1 MSSGT
6 IIFTADT
13 KDFRVS
19 DADFIRA
26 EKEKF
31 EYFTQIEV
39 SFPSPSKKV
48 TLELFLV
55 DFTKITNSIGE
66 TEQRTVDISMKKWIS
81 PTETKAIFLVSNK
94 DLENR
99 TYIDAV
105 FWDEGGVEFTEIEF
119 GPSLQL
125 ANISYTQL
133 LFPTANNVEAFR
145 LDRHEK
151 AAHIRLSNLVKNK
164 NYTIDIRFT
173 KEDGNPENEYLTI
186 NDVPSTNM
194 DINLGN
200 VEHLK
205 AQTVMKLEKDS
216 WYSIKEKTN
225 LQDFMNF
232 GAAVQI
238 VTKADMKIDATATLA
253 YTSAD
258 GTVALD
264 GITAAEVKIAFP
276 VGSVLSL
283 NGKKLDVV
291 AHVAAGILCEIGGV
305 DEGPNDDFQREDI
318 NPFKSSSSGQL
329 ASGNTCWFL
338 GADRILPRHDL
349 MNGEN
354 VRISISEIIHSKDQ
368 DGAPTVMTGESTVIY
383 LPGASDNAERVH
395 VNLNMLSQETEY
407 DVKIKLKNTNVSK
420 HVDEENYNTFGNN
433 LAYQIFAVKNDDAAV
448 AEMVSKT
455 IKGKLD
461 GEIFSLFPGNSN
473 SNYCIKPGRKL
484 TAEVNSISYGKVN
497 NFEAT
502 DLIDFG
508 NNESSL
514 VDDPDTN
521 YPNNKVVK
529 IVKGD
534 ETWSGTTINNG
545 YRYILTEN
553 DTLMTVRV
561 WSPKI
566 GVPVRL
572 KLEDSKDPTHSVETN
587 SNSTTTKVGEWE
599 TLTFDFN
606 TQAPGT
612 AALNLS
618 YVFDKLSIFMD
629 FGNIDKGADY
639 YFDDVMLAGTWLS
652 VSDLDVAYSA
662 GTIISQSGNGNGIG
676 RLVND
681 VAIGDTSLRIVVES
695 GAFDGTSDLSM
706 NILVNDD
713 VSVTSVSTNNNIC
726 TMVVP
731 ALANAYAKQ
740 MLVTQPSGNGFGRLV
755 NNVAIGDTSLQ
766 IVVESGTFDGT
777 NDLSVYDNF
786 TWSDEGQW
794 TRLQNFYT
802 RSQLD
807 ENDISSFTQ
816 NMIESV
822 SVTNVSTANN
832 TCTMA
837 VPSLTKAYSAGTLVT
852 QPLGSGKG
860 SGKLLNDVAVGA
872 ATFQITV
879 ESGTFDTSNV
889 NMIDKSYKY
898 SISSNLTGVFET
910 NFVDQ
915 NENWASSKQDYVSK
929 DNNVI
934 VMTTT
939 ALINPYSAGSLVTQG
954 SSGEGKLLNDVA
966 FGETTLHIVVTS
978 GTFDGTNDL
987 SISISSENVQVTN
1000 KQEYIKITG
1009 DLSYTHNLVL
1019 KSFIKSIDLKHD
1031 GDFTINL
1038 DASFLIKFESDKQRS
1053 TVEFTP
1059 RNGTSFMVDAIYESG
1074 YKLTGKAGEGELL
1087 KGNQYE
1093 VNVVVDERLLPA
1105 FEANSDIQSYRPVRN
1120 NFIKLDK
1127 TLVNSFRTTTSSSSL
1142 TNKNMTVHIDQQLG
1156 EIDKSLVTTN
1166 YKLTRQTKDPIEV
1179 SLDQQHLVLVVTALD
1194 NAYSAGTLVTQPS
1207 GSGNGS
1213 GKLLNA
1219 VAVGETTLY
1228 IVVESGTFDV
1238 TNVLSISGD
1247 SVQVTS
1253 GASTNN
1259 NVYTMV
1265 VPALTKAYPAG
1276 TGVTQPS
1283 GSGNGIGTLL
1293 NAVEA
1298 GDKSLQIT
1306 VTSGTFDGTNDLII
1320 SELYE
1325 KSAITLTPAYTMV
1338 VPALANAYS
1347 AGTAVTQPSGSGKGI
1362 GTLLNAVEAGDTS
1375 LQIVVTSGTFD
1386 GTNDLS
1392 ISDDPVKVTSVS
1404 SDTSTFIVEPL
1415 NAWENYEIFVETQ
1428 VDNHWSDKGGMGNN
1442 IDIDVEY
1449 KRKDNEF
1456 LGFIEVNSS
1465 TIHQTNDRESVEVT
1479 SVSTIGSTCS
1489 MSVAAALDNEYSAG
1503 TLVTQPLGSGIG
1515 RLVNNVAIGDT
1526 SLQIVVE
1533 SGTFDGNSKVEILG
1547 TYINTEIKRHP
1558 RSEKN
1563 IGTPLKTFHGGKGVF
1578 TLFLDDIDDP
1588 NNNKS
1593 TIGAPVSD
1601 NIKHPISGGGNAVIK
1616 LRLEYESSQG
1626 EKVVSDVIPSYPILD
1641 IRSNLFKL
1649 NQIPLNMIESVSV
1662 TSVSTAGNTCT
1673 MGVPK
1678 LTKAYSAGTLVTQP
1692 LGSGKGSGKLLNAV
1706 AVGEKTLQIA
1716 VESGTFDTTSNVNIN
1731 DNYYQPDIMNC
1742 VLDSS
1747 LNSNINRY
1755 YDVSF
1760 SATVSTATTTLLL
1773 NTPTATTTLLLNT
1786 PTTATESFG
1795 ATVTQTGTG
1804 AVGTLGIALD
1814 GTSTSSIVIVM
1825 DNGSAA
1831 FDSLNDLSINV
1842 TVIASGNISS
1852 VSNYLKTFSDSEPSG
1867 QLDYSNKL
1875 GGEGVRTTFT
1885 PTFVSNQL
1893 MQHAVPTMIPVCHKT
1908 HTVPTAVTIA
1918 NDTTERQ
1925 IEIGNT
1931 IKVTDT
1937 RSFTPDN
1944 TTNNNNHSFSVFHEK
1959 LYGNAVTANVRKSSI
1974 NTNNFDLILDNQ
1986 VGQRNQFSAKTSV
1999 TSASTASNICTMSVP
2014 ALIRSYPAGT
2024 VVTQPSGSGKLFN
2037 AVAMGDK
2044 SLQITVTSG
2053 AFDATNDLIM
2063 EQYIGA
2069 QVTTA
2074 RVDTT
2079 CNPSSDDLSTAVFK
2093 SKSNII
2099 NTFWD
2104 LDFTTYENG
2113 KFRLGNPPIVTN
2125 EKAVAQYKI
2134 GPYTHK
2140 TTRAERRCK
2149 LAVNGQ
2155 SEVPIDSHIYVCT
2168 MVVPKLTKAYSAGT
2182 LVTQGSGSGK
2192 GSGTLLNAVAIDD
2205 TSLEIVV
2212 DSGTFDGTNDLSISG
2227 DSVQVTSALLELN
2240 TKVFVSDKHFAENPN
2255 ETTGNSTLLTLD
2267 NFAKSIIMNFNYAD
2281 ASALK
2286 THVGQELSMRS
2297 ISNSKVS
2304 VAAVETKVESITSE
2318 VDFDPTLTFKIRRK
2332 AALSFDIS
2340 EVDSGGVTTTIDLKA
2355 SLISGST
2362 VVQYDNNNRI
2372 VTRGTIGTYTNN
2384 SKKLNLTN
2392 IDGTFTTTEKVYMLH
2407 ANDTD
2412 YQLEVT
2418 TLPGYSSQDN
2428 EYTMYFFNLDNN
2440 ANNNQFDFEWKQ
2452 NPTSYRPQDSP
2463 SNVKGSILEYDVSS
2477 TRDELNLF
2485 FLFSS
2490 KDSGFNVNL
2499 FDVELNKVTY
2509 EYEILKINQEM
2520 SRD

>member
-1 MSSGT
+1 
-6 IIFTADT
+6 
-13 KDFRVS
+13 
-19 DADFIRA
+19 
-26 EKEKF
+26 
-31 EYFTQIEV
+31 
-39 SFPSPSKKV
+39 
-48 TLELFLV
+48 
-55 DFTKITNSIGE
+55 
-66 TEQRTVDISMKKWIS
+66 
-81 PTETKAIFLVSNK
+81 
-94 DLENR
+94 
-99 TYIDAV
+99 
-105 FWDEGGVEFTEIEF
+105 
-119 GPSLQL
+119 
-125 ANISYTQL
+125 
-133 LFPTANNVEAFR
+133 
-145 LDRHEK
+145 
-151 AAHIRLSNLVKNK
+151 
-164 NYTIDIRFT
+164 
-173 KEDGNPENEYLTI
+173 
-186 NDVPSTNM
+186 
-194 DINLGN
+194 
-200 VEHLK
+200 
-205 AQTVMKLEKDS
+205 
-216 WYSIKEKTN
+216 
-225 LQDFMNF
+225 
-232 GAAVQI
+232 
-238 VTKADMKIDATATLA
+238 
-253 YTSAD
+253 
-258 GTVALD
+258 
-264 GITAAEVKIAFP
+264 
-276 VGSVLSL
+276 
-283 NGKKLDVV
+283 
-291 AHVAAGILCEIGGV
+291 
-305 DEGPNDDFQREDI
+305 
-318 NPFKSSSSGQL
+318 
-329 ASGNTCWFL
+329 
-338 GADRILPRHDL
+338 
-349 MNGEN
+349 
-354 VRISISEIIHSKDQ
+354 
-368 DGAPTVMTGESTVIY
+368 
-383 LPGASDNAERVH
+383 
-395 VNLNMLSQETEY
+395 
-407 DVKIKLKNTNVSK
+407 
-420 HVDEENYNTFGNN
+420 
-433 LAYQIFAVKNDDAAV
+433 
-448 AEMVSKT
+448 
-455 IKGKLD
+455 
-461 GEIFSLFPGNSN
+461 
-473 SNYCIKPGRKL
+473 
-484 TAEVNSISYGKVN
+484 
-497 NFEAT
+497 
-502 DLIDFG
+502 
-508 NNESSL
+508 
-514 VDDPDTN
+514 
-521 YPNNKVVK
+521 
-529 IVKGD
+529 
-534 ETWSGTTINNG
+534 
-545 YRYILTEN
+545 
-553 DTLMTVRV
+553 
-561 WSPKI
+561 
-566 GVPVRL
+566 
-572 KLEDSKDPTHSVETN
+572 
-587 SNSTTTKVGEWE
+587 
-599 TLTFDFN
+599 
-606 TQAPGT
+606 
-612 AALNLS
+612 
-618 YVFDKLSIFMD
+618 
-629 FGNIDKGADY
+629 
-639 YFDDVMLAGTWLS
+639 
-652 VSDLDVAYSA
+652 
-662 GTIISQSGNGNGIG
+662 
-676 RLVND
+676 
-681 VAIGDTSLRIVVES
+681 
-695 GAFDGTSDLSM
+695 
-706 NILVNDD
+706 
-713 VSVTSVSTNNNIC
+713 
-726 TMVVP
+726 MVVP
-731 ALANAYAKQ
+731 TLANAYAKQ

-755 NNVAIGDTSLQ
+755 NNVAAGDNKSLQ
-766 IVVESGTFDGT
+766 IVVESGTFEAGKS
-777 NDLSVYDNF
+777 LSVYDNF

-807 ENDISSFTQ
+807 ENDILSFTQ

-822 SVTNVSTANN
+822 SVTNVSTTSN
-832 TCTMA
+832 TCTMSVSA
-837 VPSLTKAYSAGTLVT
+837 PLTKAYSVAGTVVT
-852 QPLGSGKG
+852 QPSGSGNG
-860 SGKLLNDVAVGA
+860 IGTLLNAVAMGD
-872 ATFQITV
+872 TSLKITV
-879 ESGTFDTSNV
+879 TSGTFDTSNV
-889 NMIDKSYKY
+889 NMIDTSYKY
-898 SISSNLTGVFET
+898 SISSNLTGVLET

-915 NENWASSKQDYVSK
+915 NKNWASSKQDYVSQ

-934 VMTTT
+934 VMTPTPVLT
-939 ALINPYSAGSLVTQG
+939 KAYSKGTPVTQG
-954 SSGEGKLLNDVA
+954 SGSGSGKGTLLNDVA
-966 FGETTLHIVVTS
+966 IGDTSLHIVVDSDS

-987 SISISSENVQVTN
+987 SISSENVQVTS
-1000 KQEYIKITG
+1000 KHEYIKITG

-1019 KSFIKSIDLKHD
+1019 KSFINSIDLKHD
-1031 GDFTINL
+1031 GKFTINL
-1038 DASFLIKFESDKQRS
+1038 DNSFAIKFESDKQRS
-1053 TVEFTP
+1053 TVEFT
-1059 RNGTSFMVDAIYESG
+1059 RRNRNGNGTSFMVDAIYESD
-1074 YKLTGKAGEGELL
+1074 YKLTGTAGAGMLL

-1093 VNVVVDERLLPA
+1093 VNVVVDEKPLPA
-1105 FEANSDIQSYRPVRN
+1105 FEPNSDIQSYRPVRN
-1120 NFIKLDK
+1120 NFIKLDE

-1156 EIDKSLVTTN
+1156 EIDESLVTTN
-1166 YKLTRQTKDPIEV
+1166 YKLTRQTNDTIINV
-1179 SLDQQHLVLVVTALD
+1179 SLAQQHLVVLALD
-1194 NAYSAGTLVTQPS
+1194 NAYSAGTVVTQPLGS
-1207 GSGNGS
+1207 GSGTLV
-1213 GKLLNA
+1213 KA
-1219 VAVGETTLY
+1219 VAAGDTSLEITVT
-1228 IVVESGTFDV
+1228 SGTFDG
-1238 TNVLSISGD
+1238 TNDLSISGD

-1253 GASTNN
+1253 NN
-1259 NVYTMV
+1259 KCTML

-1276 TGVTQPS
+1276 TVVTQLGS
-1283 GSGNGIGTLL
+1283 GSGTLL
-1293 NAVEA
+1293 KAVEA
-1298 GDKSLQIT
+1298 GDKSLQIV

-1479 SVSTIGSTCS
+1479 SVSTIGSTCT
-1489 MSVAAALDNEYSAG
+1489 MSVPAALDNEYSAG

-1515 RLVNNVAIGDT
+1515 RLVKNVAIGDT
-1526 SLQIVVE
+1526 SFQIVVE

-1649 NQIPLNMIESVSV
+1649 NQIQL
-1662 TSVSTAGNTCT
+1662 
-1673 MGVPK
+1673 
-1678 LTKAYSAGTLVTQP
+1678 
-1692 LGSGKGSGKLLNAV
+1692 
-1706 AVGEKTLQIA
+1706 
-1716 VESGTFDTTSNVNIN
+1716 N

-1795 ATVTQTGTG
+1795 VTVTQTGTG

-2024 VVTQPSGSGKLFN
+2024 VVTQPSGSGNGSGTLFN

-2104 LDFTTYENG
+2104 LDFTTYEND
-2113 KFRLGNPPIVTN
+2113 KFRLGHPPIVTN

-2212 DSGTFDGTNDLSISG
+2212 DSGTFDGTNDLSIFDNVQVTSVSTAGNTCTMGVPKLTKAYSAGTLVTQPSGSGKGSGKLLNAVAVGEKTLQITVESGTFDVTNDLSISG
-2227 DSVQVTSALLELN
+2227 DPVKVTSALLELN
-2240 TKVFVSDKHFAENPN
+2240 TKVFVSDNHFVENPN
-2255 ETTGNSTLLTLD
+2255 ETPGNSTLLTLD

-2281 ASALK
+2281 ASALTADVQK
-2286 THVGQELSMRS
+2286 ERSMRS
-2297 ISNSKVS
+2297 ITNSEVLVDTS
-2304 VAAVETKVESITSE
+2304 ETTVGSITSE
-2318 VDFDPTLTFKIRRK
+2318 VDFDPTLTFKIRRS
-2332 AALSFDIS
+2332 ATLSNTNFEIS
-2340 EVDSGGVTTTIDLKA
+2340 GVVQDGVITTDLVS
-2355 SLISGST
+2355 SLIT
-2362 VVQYDNNNRI
+2362 DNIVVQYDNNNNNKI
-2372 VTRGTIGTYTNN
+2372 VTSGKIGAYTNN
-2384 SKKLNLTN
+2384 TKKLSLTN
-2392 IDGTFTTTEKVYMLH
+2392 IVGTFDVGKKVYMLNEKD
-2407 ANDTD
+2407 NDTG

-2418 TLPGYSSQDN
+2418 TLPGYSSKDN

-2440 ANNNQFDFEWKQ
+2440 ANNSQFDFEWEQKS
-2452 NPTSYRPQDSP
+2452 TSFRPQDKP
-2463 SNVKGSILEYDVSS
+2463 SNVKASILEYDVSS
-2477 TRDELNLF
+2477 TRGELNLF

-2499 FDVELNKVTY
+2499 FDVVLSQVTY
-2509 EYEILKINQEM
+2509 EYKTLNSNQEM